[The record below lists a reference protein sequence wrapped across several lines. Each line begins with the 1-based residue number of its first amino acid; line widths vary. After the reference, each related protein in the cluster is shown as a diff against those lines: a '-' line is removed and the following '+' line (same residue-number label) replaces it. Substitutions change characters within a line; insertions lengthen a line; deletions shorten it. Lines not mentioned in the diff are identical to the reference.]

1 MLIFH
6 KKQKW
11 LMLQEVH
18 KYFKRR
24 YYIIII
30 DDSAED
36 NPSSTVLHPVIPV
49 KFVSHC
55 FFLTH
60 RCLILGLTQTTHLF
74 RDLVSAAARVTNT
87 RY

>member
-11 LMLQEVH
+11 LILQEVH
-18 KYFKRR
+18 KSFKRR

-30 DDSAED
+30 DSAED
-36 NPSSTVLHPVIPV
+36 NSSSSVLHPVIPV

-60 RCLILGLTQTTHLF
+60 RCLILGLTQTTHLYG
-74 RDLVSAAARVTNT
+74 DLAYAVARVNK
-87 RY
+87 Y